1 MLYKQAVQNRESV
14 CLALHN
20 AVLLQLKVRQNRKHF
35 VAIHN
40 INYKPGNHNSN
51 YIITV
56 TPVA

>member
-1 MLYKQAVQNRESV
+1 MLYKQAVQNQRECV
-14 CLALHN
+14 ALHN
-20 AVLLQLKVRQNRKHF
+20 AVLSQLKVRQNRKPF

-56 TPVA
+56 TPIA